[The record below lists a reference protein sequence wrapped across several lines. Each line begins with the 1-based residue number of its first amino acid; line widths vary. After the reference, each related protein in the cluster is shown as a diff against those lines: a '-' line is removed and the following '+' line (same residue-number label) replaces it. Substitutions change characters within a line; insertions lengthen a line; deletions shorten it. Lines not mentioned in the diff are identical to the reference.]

1 MISKKINIVCF
12 PDGASKVWQFKLR
25 KCFLFLLSLLFLS
38 VTALLIYGVRDYRAI
53 KRQIPKLAQF
63 EKENKEQRVQIAAFS
78 KKIEEVSAKLVGL
91 KKFDRQLKLMVNLEP
106 SEDDSQFVGVGGYDP
121 ELVNQSYSIE
131 KAHRNLVRSM
141 HQSLNNLGEEICMQ
155 TNEKA
160 ELLEFLRDQKSML
173 ACTPS
178 VWPTR
183 GWISSGFG
191 YRISPFTNEREF
203 HRGLDIATRMNSE
216 IVAPADGVVSSI
228 AWEYGFGRVVT
239 VNHDYGLKTKY
250 GHLAKA
256 LVKKG
261 QYIKRGQKIALVGNT
276 GRSTGPHLHYEVH
289 LKGVPVNPL
298 RYILN

>member
-1 MISKKINIVCF
+1 
-12 PDGASKVWQFKLR
+12 
-25 KCFLFLLSLLFLS
+25 
-38 VTALLIYGVRDYRAI
+38 
-53 KRQIPKLAQF
+53 
-63 EKENKEQRVQIAAFS
+63 
-78 KKIEEVSAKLVGL
+78 
-91 KKFDRQLKLMVNLEP
+91 
-106 SEDDSQFVGVGGYDP
+106 
-121 ELVNQSYSIE
+121 
-131 KAHRNLVRSM
+131 M
-141 HQSLNNLGEEICMQ
+141 HQSLDNLSAEICMQ

-203 HRGLDIATRMNSE
+203 HQGLDIATRMNSV
-216 IVAPADGVVSSI
+216 IVAPADGVISS
-228 AWEYGFGRVVT
+228 AGWEYGFGRVVT
-239 VNHDYGLKTKY
+239 LSHDYGLKTKY
-250 GHLAKA
+250 GHLAET

-261 QYIKRGQKIALVGNT
+261 QYVKRGQKIALVGNT